1 MLVGLQNKQVS
12 EYWDIFKEVI
22 RQSMPTTPEML
33 PDRMQRMLFAAM
45 TGRIQCWLCID
56 RENSFYSGIIT
67 RQTVD
72 DLTGEMSLLIYA
84 LAVFKKVPRE
94 VRDED
99 FRALLRCAKEWK
111 CRYVSAYVRSEAVVN
126 AIRKIASGGEV
137 IHYVLLPTEGV
148 DK

>member
-45 TGRIQCWLCID
+45 TGRIQCWLCTD
-56 RENSFYSGIIT
+56 RENAFYCGLIT

-84 LAVFKKVPRE
+84 LAVFKKVSRE

-111 CRYVSAYVRSEAVVN
+111 CRYVSAYVQSEAVVN
-126 AIRKIASGGEV
+126 ALRKIASGGEV